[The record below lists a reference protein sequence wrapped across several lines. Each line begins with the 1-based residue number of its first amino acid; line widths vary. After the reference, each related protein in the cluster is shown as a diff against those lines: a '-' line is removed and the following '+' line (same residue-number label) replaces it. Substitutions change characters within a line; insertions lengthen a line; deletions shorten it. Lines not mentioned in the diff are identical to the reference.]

1 MKHLTIARE
10 GVLKL
15 LTNLKP
21 NKASGPDGIS
31 ARVLKE
37 AASELAGPLCNIF
50 NMSLQYCSVP
60 DDWRHANVTPIFKKG
75 DRSRPENYRPISLTC
90 IASKL
95 MEHIVTSHI
104 MKYIEGNKMLQP
116 QQRGFRAKLSCETQL
131 VELISDI
138 SKCEF
143 VRFSRKRTKTE
154 PPSYQ
159 LHQEVIPK
167 VDTIKYLGV
176 KVQEDLKWNSH
187 IEHITSKA
195 STTLSFIRRI
205 IPPQSTNLRV
215 KAYKQLGPMGL
226 SCLYFAKVLHTGG

>member
-1 MKHLTIARE
+1 MRKEQSTIKRFWTYIKHRRGDSNTISAIKAQHRLITDKKGIANALNRQFQSVFSTADSTKTQAGHQSNLPPMKHLTIARE

-60 DDWRHANVTPIFKKG
+60 DDWRHANVTPIFKNG
-75 DRSRPENYRPISLTC
+75 DRSKPQNYRPISFTC

-95 MEHIVTSHI
+95 MEHIVTSHM
-104 MKYIEGNKMLQP
+104 MKYIEGNKMLHP
-116 QQRGFRAKLSCETQL
+116 QQHGFRAKLSCETQL

-138 SKCEF
+138 SKDLDAGKEVDACL
-143 VRFSRKRTKTE
+143 RDFS
-154 PPSYQ
+154 
-159 LHQEVIPK
+159 I
-167 VDTIKYLGV
+167 
-176 KVQEDLKWNSH
+176 
-187 IEHITSKA
+187 A
-195 STTLSFIRRI
+195 SIR
-205 IPPQSTNLRV
+205 
-215 KAYKQLGPMGL
+215 
-226 SCLYFAKVLHTGG
+226 